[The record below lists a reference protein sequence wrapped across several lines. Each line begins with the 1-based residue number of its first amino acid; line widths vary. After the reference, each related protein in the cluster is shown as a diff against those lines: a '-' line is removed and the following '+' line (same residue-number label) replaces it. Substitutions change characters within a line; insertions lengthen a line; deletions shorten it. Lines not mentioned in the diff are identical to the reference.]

1 MKQEIPT
8 IVKISSYLWFLC
20 CLIMLGS
27 AVTAIVEVLNV
38 ENTNAIIVTVLFAAI
53 LLPAYV
59 FFRMGIS
66 SLRGTAKNTFY
77 YGILSITFSMLGIYN
92 YLKTPHTLSLI
103 AVIILFL
110 AGALALYGKKE
121 YDEYASEINE
131 NN

>member
-1 MKQEIPT
+1 MKQGIPN
-8 IVKISSYLWFLC
+8 IVKITSYLWFSC
-20 CLIMLGS
+20 CAIMLLS
-27 AVTAIVEVLNV
+27 AVMAVVEVIKV
-38 ENTNAIIVTVLFAAI
+38 QNTTFLLVLILFALI

-66 SLRGTAKNTFY
+66 SLRGTAKNTLY
-77 YGILSITFSMLGIYN
+77 YGILSISFSILGVFN

-103 AVIILFL
+103 AVIILFS